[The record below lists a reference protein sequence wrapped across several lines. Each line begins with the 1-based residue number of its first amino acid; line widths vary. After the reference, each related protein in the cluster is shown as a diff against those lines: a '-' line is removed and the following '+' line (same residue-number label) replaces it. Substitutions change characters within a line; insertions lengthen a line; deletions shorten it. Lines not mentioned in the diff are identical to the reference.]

1 MEFFRNS
8 MGPFERCRFVGDST
22 RIPIV
27 QKMIQE
33 FRNIMETKRL
43 IHPDEAVAFWSA
55 GFLLLDV
62 TPLFME
68 LETASWRCD
77 DEADRA

>member
-1 MEFFRNS
+1 MDFLRNS
-8 MGPFERCRFVGDST
+8 MGPFEIYLFVGDST

-33 FRNIMETKRL
+33 FRNKMETKRL
-43 IHPDEAVAFWSA
+43 IHPDEAVAFWGA